1 MDEDRVWSSK
11 LEKKKIIM
19 SFLNQ
24 SGVFFG
30 NVCIFTEKLNIAPNL
45 FLIVSIFSSARSN
58 WRKCNSQWLKLLL
71 SCINAFT
78 NEANSHPSSAK
89 LKTENC
95 QGGTWKWSSVSDC
108 QDVWLE
114 LEPGGRKCSF
124 QNVLPVP
131 LGSKGWKIV
140 IIFLRIQRK
149 EYRTNW
155 GTAVQNTAAWW
166 RFYKSFDQIFS
177 EKRTPTNIN
186 QSWSF
191 CCGLQLNFLWNF
203 FYQRNNRLIE
213 DMTKYQ
219 KR

>member
-11 LEKKKIIM
+11 LEKKDHYVIFKPIGC
-19 SFLNQ
+19 FLWKCLYFYQ
-24 SGVFFG
+24 
-30 NVCIFTEKLNIAPNL
+30 KLNIAPNL
-45 FLIVSIFSSARSN
+45 FLIVSIFSLVRSN
-58 WRKCNSQWLKLLL
+58 WRKCNSQWLKLSL

-95 QGGTWKWSSVSDC
+95 QGTWKWSSVSDC

-155 GTAVQNTAAWW
+155 GTAVQNTAAWSKFQW
-166 RFYKSFDQIFS
+166 
-177 EKRTPTNIN
+177 EKTPTNIN

-203 FYQRNNRLIE
+203 FYQRNHHLIE

-219 KR
+219 KGENNGFFL